1 MAPSGLDLFYR
12 IRRYGRMRSSRP
24 IRPAEALQAF
34 YQKRFDFESRSRRA
48 EFWWVQL
55 AYFLLALIAALID
68 IEILGYPEDQIATPV
83 FLLLELAFL
92 IPMTAL
98 TARRLHDVGLTGWA
112 QLPTFFFYIEYLPGY
127 EGFVFGALGD
137 GAGLEKSGA
146 ELGFALLM
154 CLYLLWLVFYLVKD
168 GDGGPN
174 RFGENPKEP
183 SLSETF
189 D

>member
-1 MAPSGLDLFYR
+1 MSPSH
-12 IRRYGRMRSSRP
+12 P
-24 IRPAEALQAF
+24 ITPVQALQAF
-34 YQKRFDFESRSRRA
+34 YHKRFDFETRSRRS

-55 AYFLLALIAALID
+55 AYLFLGLIAALID
-68 IEILGYPEDQIATPV
+68 IEVLGYSEDQIATPV
-83 FLLLELAFL
+83 FMLLELTLL

-112 QLPTFFFYIEYLPGY
+112 QLPTFFFYIEYIPGY
-127 EGFVFGALGD
+127 EGFVFG
-137 GAGLEKSGA
+137 GLAEGGGIEKSGA

-154 CLYLLWLVFYLVKD
+154 CLYLFWLIFYLVRD
-168 GDGGPN
+168 GEDGPN
-174 RFGENPKEP
+174 RFGRNPKEP

>member
-1 MAPSGLDLFYR
+1 MSFSP
-12 IRRYGRMRSSRP
+12 P
-24 IRPAEALQAF
+24 IRPAQAVQAF
-34 YQKRFDFESRSRRA
+34 YRKRFDFESRSRRS

-55 AYFLLALIAALID
+55 IYLFFGLIAALID
-68 IEILGYPEDQIATPV
+68 IEVLGYSEEQMATPV
-83 FLLLELAFL
+83 FMLLEIALL

-112 QLPTFFFYIEYLPGY
+112 QLPTFFFYIEYIPGY
-127 EGFVFGALGD
+127 EGFVFGGLGES
-137 GAGLEKSGA
+137 GGLEKSGA

-154 CLYLLWLVFYLVKD
+154 CLYLFWLIFYLVKD
-168 GDGGPN
+168 GEGGAN